1 MEAADR
7 LPFFELLDATCEA
20 ISMRQPMTA
29 GAKVLLWED
38 LERYP
43 FELVRAA
50 LAAHRQDKDRGQ
62 WQPNTA
68 HIEYQIDRRRRN
80 KWITADEAYVKLP
93 QPTGPVIAYRSDES
107 AYIDYSSCEPPP
119 CLLNQVTAQAWAIA
133 LPFLTI
139 RKPDHN
145 AARMA
150 FRACYDR
157 LIEQEKLAH
166 RAPNWWVSPGGS
178 LEEQDALHQ
187 EAARLG
193 YLDVNGM
200 PFQLRTPPSQLIL
213 GTSPQPGRLKAL
225 LSTLNNKAL
234 PSPGAES

>member
-68 HIEYQIDRRRRN
+68 HIEYQIDRRRKN
-80 KWITADEAYVKLP
+80 NWLSADEAFARITFEQG
-93 QPTGPVIAYRSDES
+93 QPCI
-107 AYIDYSSCEPPP
+107 
-119 CLLNQVTAQAWAIA
+119 LNQVTSAA
-133 LPFLTI
+133 LAVAAPFMDQE
-139 RKPDHN
+139 RPDKN

-157 LIEQEKLAH
+157 LVEQEKLNRRSPRH
-166 RAPNWWVSPGGS
+166 WVSPAGS
-178 LEEQDALHQ
+178 QEEQNAVR
-187 EAARLG
+187 EEGIRLG
-193 YLDVNGM
+193 LLG
-200 PFQLRTPPSQLIL
+200 PTWSPPAAPQLGYSAPP
-213 GTSPQPGRLKAL
+213 PGAMEALKNF
-225 LSTLNNKAL
+225 SFKAL
-234 PSPGAES
+234 PPPEAES